1 MRSNKSQ
8 LYFQITSQLFEHI
21 KWECN
26 NYLFISQSFCSHGAW
41 KQAQTDFWYLILLS
55 NCLVVICKTKR
66 VLRVSDT
73 CVLFPHSA
81 LFFYLS
87 HVRAS
92 TKPFFLDYVKER
104 LFVTLLESV
113 NKILRCYHS
122 NGFLWQNVCIVLF
135 ILLDFTKR
143 TWPFLWTF
151 FGGIL

>member
-73 CVLFPHSA
+73 CGLFLLYFSISLMLELA
-81 LFFYLS
+81 LN
-87 HVRAS
+87 
-92 TKPFFLDYVKER
+92 PFFLDYVKER
-104 LFVTLLESV
+104 LFVNLLESV

-143 TWPFLWTF
+143 TWPFLWTC

>member
-1 MRSNKSQ
+1 MRSKKSQ

-73 CVLFPHSA
+73 CGLFLLYFSISLMLELA
-81 LFFYLS
+81 LN
-87 HVRAS
+87 
-92 TKPFFLDYVKER
+92 PFFLDYVKER

>member
-55 NCLVVICKTKR
+55 NRLVVICKTKR

-73 CVLFPHSA
+73 CGLFLLYFSISLMLELA
-81 LFFYLS
+81 LN
-87 HVRAS
+87 
-92 TKPFFLDYVKER
+92 PFFLDYVKER
-104 LFVTLLESV
+104 LFVNLLESV